1 MDFAHPNKKRHI
13 ENSLI
18 HTSNVIELSA
28 SSHSN
33 LNLTSYLDDQPTPL
47 PLPSPSAS
55 PIHSSAENL
64 GSQSDNVNL
73 PLETVLSPSMGDNNS
88 PLSDTTI
95 TTSNPNTDIA
105 SNNIALTQSDATAQ
119 AYKFSL
125 LTSLVSNLN
134 NASPEVNSLLF
145 QLLQKT
151 DKKTLSFLHR
161 TLFNV
166 LKKDLI
172 TALPT
177 EIINN
182 ILQNFDHTNLL
193 NCIQVSKKWSNVIS
207 HFPELWKS
215 LVFKENL
222 INTEED
228 YFQDYELIKNSRPD
242 LSVDKIPQLIY
253 QRRLLIQ
260 KRWMNANYKPK
271 KLIISG
277 DALDIITC
285 LQFDKDKIAV
295 GSDANHIIIY
305 DTESGKLLKTL
316 RGHNGGV
323 WAMKFYKNTLASGAT
338 DRSVRIWDTERG
350 VCTHIF
356 RGHTSTVRCLE
367 IIEPR
372 QIGTDDEGNPIIYP
386 EAPLLITGSR
396 DATLYVWKLPINDGK
411 NDEVSESPIDLHAS
425 NNPDFVTILR
435 GHNAA
440 VRVVTGYA
448 NILISGSYDFTA
460 RVWDLRTGEC
470 KWVLEGHTGRI
481 YSCVYDAKRNRCYT
495 GSMDTTLR
503 IWDLNTGE
511 TIAILEGHQQLV
523 GLISSSEKVLV
534 SAAADSTV
542 RLWDPDTG
550 QARKV
555 FRGHRSPI
563 TCVESDDYKVLSGS
577 QGMLK
582 LWDAQTGSFVR
593 DIANDVDGAVWQVA
607 FDYRRCVAAM
617 QRDNTTFIDVTD
629 FCPPEDDPWAHPSSP
644 ATTS

>member
-18 HTSNVIELSA
+18 HSSNAIELSA
-28 SSHSN
+28 SSQSN
-33 LNLTSYLDDQPTPL
+33 LNLTSYLEDHRTSL

-64 GSQSDNVNL
+64 GGPSDDTNG
-73 PLETVLSPSMGDNNS
+73 PSETAL
-88 PLSDTTI
+88 
-95 TTSNPNTDIA
+95 
-105 SNNIALTQSDATAQ
+105 LTQSYPTSQ
-119 AYKFSL
+119 ADKFSL

-134 NASPEVNSLLF
+134 NASPEVNALLF

-151 DKKTLSFLHR
+151 DKKALSFLHS
-161 TLFNV
+161 TLFKV

-172 TALPT
+172 TTLPT
-177 EIINN
+177 EIISN
-182 ILQNFDHTNLL
+182 ILQNLDHTNLL
-193 NCIQVSKKWSNVIS
+193 NCFQVSKKWSNVIS
-207 HFPELWKS
+207 HFPELWKN
-215 LVFKENL
+215 LIFKEKL
-222 INTEED
+222 ITTEDD
-228 YFQDYELIKNSRPD
+228 YLEDYELIKNNRPD

-260 KRWMNANYKPK
+260 KRWMNTNYKPK
-271 KLIISG
+271 RLIIPEES
-277 DALDIITC
+277 LDIVTC

-295 GSDANHIIIY
+295 GSDANHIIIC

-338 DRSVRIWDTERG
+338 DRSVRIWDIERG

-356 RGHTSTVRCLE
+356 RGHTATVRCLE

-386 EAPLLITGSR
+386 EAPLLITGAR
-396 DATLYVWKLPINDGK
+396 DNALYVWKLPINDGK
-411 NDEVSESPIDLHAS
+411 NDKVSDVPIDLHAS
-425 NNPDFVTILR
+425 NNPNFVTVLR
-435 GHNAA
+435 GHTAA
-440 VRVVTGYA
+440 VRAVTGYA
-448 NILISGSYDFTA
+448 NIVISGSYDSTA

-470 KWVLEGHTGRI
+470 KWILKGHTGNI
-481 YSCVYDAKRNRCYT
+481 YSCVYDVKRNRCYT
-495 GSMDTTLR
+495 GCDDNTLR
-503 IWDLNTGE
+503 VWDLNTGE
-511 TIAILEGHQQLV
+511 TIAILEGHQSLV
-523 GLISSSEKVLV
+523 GLITSSDNVLV

-550 QARKV
+550 QTKKV

-563 TCVESDDYKVLSGS
+563 TCVASDDYKVLSGS

-582 LWDAQTGSFVR
+582 LWDVQTGAFVR
-593 DIANDVDGAVWQVA
+593 DLANDVDGAVWQVA

-629 FCPPEDDPWAHPSSP
+629 FCPAEDDPWAHPSSL
-644 ATTS
+644 ATTN

>member
-1 MDFAHPNKKRHI
+1 
-13 ENSLI
+13 
-18 HTSNVIELSA
+18 
-28 SSHSN
+28 
-33 LNLTSYLDDQPTPL
+33 
-47 PLPSPSAS
+47 
-55 PIHSSAENL
+55 
-64 GSQSDNVNL
+64 
-73 PLETVLSPSMGDNNS
+73 
-88 PLSDTTI
+88 
-95 TTSNPNTDIA
+95 
-105 SNNIALTQSDATAQ
+105 
-119 AYKFSL
+119 
-125 LTSLVSNLN
+125 
-134 NASPEVNSLLF
+134 
-145 QLLQKT
+145 
-151 DKKTLSFLHR
+151 
-161 TLFNV
+161 
-166 LKKDLI
+166 
-172 TALPT
+172 
-177 EIINN
+177 
-182 ILQNFDHTNLL
+182 
-193 NCIQVSKKWSNVIS
+193 
-207 HFPELWKS
+207 
-215 LVFKENL
+215 
-222 INTEED
+222 
-228 YFQDYELIKNSRPD
+228 
-242 LSVDKIPQLIY
+242 
-253 QRRLLIQ
+253 
-260 KRWMNANYKPK
+260 MNANYKPK

-323 WAMKFYKNTLASGAT
+323 WAMKFYRNTLASGAT

-396 DATLYVWKLPINDGK
+396 DATLYVWKLPISDGK
-411 NDEVSESPIDLHAS
+411 NDNVPENPIDLHAS

-470 KWVLEGHTGRI
+470 KWVLEGH
-481 YSCVYDAKRNRCYT
+481 
-495 GSMDTTLR
+495 
-503 IWDLNTGE
+503 TGE